1 MTARTLELSGA
12 FEEHFRQLGLAETEP
27 AAIVSKVDPSVRFV
41 GAAISVLKP
50 MLLSGEG
57 PPQGAFVAQP
67 AIRTRCLRELADPQ
81 SRYQWSSYFLAF
93 GALVAPDRIADL
105 AHQAET
111 FLLDALGL
119 SLRRL
124 LFRVSSS
131 DRDLCELAARLRSPV
146 EVDGYAQTNY
156 RHRFGPE
163 GLTGRNFN
171 FAILVDGVPLDVGN
185 LIVIEDGGRVV
196 GAEVAFGASVLLA
209 RALGLSHPV
218 AASPLADQIRVR
230 SWDEVKCVNAL
241 EVCIALASEGLRPV
255 GRGRGRIFRGYLEA
269 LAIVHRRVGLSF
281 RQLDSVVEGAGI
293 VLSRVSHSR
302 EAVAAALLA
311 HLEAQDPGGSEPTPT
326 GRAAALAAFDDALG
340 RNAT

>member
-1 MTARTLELSGA
+1 MTARTLELSRA
-12 FEEHFRQLGLAETEP
+12 FGEHFRQLGLAETEP

-50 MLLSGEG
+50 VLLSDEG
-57 PPQGAFVAQP
+57 PLRGVFVAQP
-67 AIRTRCLRELADPQ
+67 AIRTHCLRELADPR
-81 SRYQWSSYFLAF
+81 SRYPWSSYFLAF
-93 GALVAPDRIADL
+93 GALVPPGRIGDL

-111 FLLDALGL
+111 FLLDALEL
-119 SLRRL
+119 SERRL
-124 LFRVSSS
+124 LLRVAS
-131 DRDLCELAARLRSPV
+131 RDQDLREVAGGLRSSV

-185 LIVIEDGGRVV
+185 LIFIERDGRVV

-209 RALGLSHPV
+209 RALGLSHPA
-218 AASPLADQIRVR
+218 AASPLADLIRVQ
-230 SWDEVKCVNAL
+230 SWDEVKCINAL

-269 LAIVHRRVGLSF
+269 LAIGRRRTGLSF
-281 RQLDSVVEGAGI
+281 DRLDSAVEGAGI
-293 VLSRVSHSR
+293 ILSHISYSR
-302 EAVAAALLA
+302 EAVAAALRA
-311 HLEAQDPGGSEPTPT
+311 HLKAQDGGELEPTPAT
-326 GRAAALAAFDDALG
+326 HATALAAFDEALG
-340 RNAT
+340 GKVP